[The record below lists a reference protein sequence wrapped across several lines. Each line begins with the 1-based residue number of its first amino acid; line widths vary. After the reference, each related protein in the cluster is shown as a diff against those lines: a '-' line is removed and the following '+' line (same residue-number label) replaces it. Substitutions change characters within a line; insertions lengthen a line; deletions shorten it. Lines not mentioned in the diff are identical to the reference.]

1 MYSQIENRRDH
12 YINYEENVYFWTY
25 CYILLILYPTHN
37 NKKKNSRKLKF
48 KNALVQSARKM
59 HMNF

>member
-25 CYILLILYPTHN
+25 CYILLILYPMN
-37 NKKKNSRKLKF
+37 NKKKKKF
-48 KNALVQSARKM
+48 TEIEVQKCTCTIST
-59 HMNF
+59 